1 MTSERSREKASYFVV
16 LIMIQMDCSSGR
28 KVEEAV
34 AVRSGGRG
42 DCRYDITGLGV
53 YRVRKSCV
61 LSFSMSPVGDVNH
74 AAPSPDACRRTDK
87 ISLDIRALREYVK
100 ETHER
105 LQEPYANVRHTDGR
119 SEKSDHGP
127 ATRGVDRVRISNV
140 LSGKRSYLQRI

>member
-1 MTSERSREKASYFVV
+1 MTSEGSREKASYFVV

-34 AVRSGGRG
+34 VVRSGGRGG

-74 AAPSPDACRRTDK
+74 AAPSPDAFRRADK
-87 ISLDIRALREYVK
+87 ISPDI
-100 ETHER
+100 
-105 LQEPYANVRHTDGR
+105 
-119 SEKSDHGP
+119 
-127 ATRGVDRVRISNV
+127 
-140 LSGKRSYLQRI
+140 